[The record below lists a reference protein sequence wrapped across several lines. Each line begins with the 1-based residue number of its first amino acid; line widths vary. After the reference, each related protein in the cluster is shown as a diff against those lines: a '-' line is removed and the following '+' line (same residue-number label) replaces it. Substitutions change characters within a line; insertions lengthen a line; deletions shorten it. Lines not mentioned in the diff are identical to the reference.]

1 VRYLADTDYLIDAS
15 GGIPAAVRT
24 LDRLSDAGVAVSIVS
39 LGELFEGAYGFPD
52 PPRLLAGYRQF
63 LATYPV
69 LPLTDPIM
77 DGFAA
82 TRAHLRRT
90 GLLIPDFDL
99 AIAATA
105 IHHGL
110 TLVTRNLRHFSR
122 LPELKLYQPS

>member
-1 VRYLADTDYLIDAS
+1 VKYLADTDYLNDSS
-15 GGIPAAVRT
+15 GDIPAALRT
-24 LDRLSDAGVAVSIVS
+24 LSQLSSQGIAVSIVS
-39 LGELFEGAYGFPD
+39 LGEIFEGAYGFPD

-77 DGFAA
+77 DVFAA
-82 TRAHLRRT
+82 TRARLRRA

-105 IHHGL
+105 LHHEL
-110 TLVTRNLRHFSR
+110 SLITRNLRHFAR
-122 LPELKLYQPS
+122 VPELKLYRPR

>member
-15 GGIPAAVRT
+15 GGIPAALGT
-24 LDRLSDAGVAVSIVS
+24 LQQLSDPGVAVSIVS
-39 LGELFEGAYGFPD
+39 LFEGAYGFAD
-52 PPRLLAGYRQF
+52 PPRLLAGYREF

-77 DGFAA
+77 DVFAA
-82 TRAHLRRT
+82 SRARLRRA

-105 IHHGL
+105 VHHDL

-122 LPELKLYQPS
+122 LPDLKLYQPS